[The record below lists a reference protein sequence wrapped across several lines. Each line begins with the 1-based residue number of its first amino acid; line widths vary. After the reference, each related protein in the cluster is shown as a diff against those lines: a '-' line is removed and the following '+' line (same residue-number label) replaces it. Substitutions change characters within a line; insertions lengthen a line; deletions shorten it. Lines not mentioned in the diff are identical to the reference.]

1 MKKSLLLCLLTIL
14 LNGCIF
20 LPEMP
25 QRKPGEEQRYLIE
38 GQKAFDDK
46 AYPEAIKLFQG
57 YLDKY
62 PESQESS
69 IVLQRLGESF
79 EGLLEMEYQRRIKNS
94 EPEPLV
100 RKQFLE
106 KYGSYNCW
114 ETTSSG
120 ITYNRSQYKML
131 LEKYP
136 DSPIADEAAYRMITW
151 EPKYHGRPE
160 GVLRELKQLQEI
172 FEKYPTTSFRPM
184 ILYQM
189 AHRCHTLYEIYSFS
203 PAAEVRNPQK
213 AQEYREK
220 ALFLYQ
226 LSLKSPEHTKYSD
239 KSWKEMEQLQKGER
253 IYSFD
258 K

>member
-1 MKKSLLLCLLTIL
+1 MKKSLLLCLLALL
-14 LNGCIF
+14 LNSCLF

-25 QRKPGEEQRYLIE
+25 ERKPGEEQRYLIE

-46 AYPEAIKLFQG
+46 AYPEAIKLFQT

-62 PESQESS
+62 PQAKDYT
-69 IVLQRLGESF
+69 IVLQRLGESY
-79 EGLLEMEYQRRIKNS
+79 EGLLEMEYQRRVRAG

-114 ETTSSG
+114 ETAASV
-120 ITYNRSQYKML
+120 ITYNRSAYIL
-131 LEKYP
+131 LLKKYP
-136 DSPIADEAAYRMITW
+136 DSPIADEAAYRMIKW
-151 EPKYHGRPE
+151 EPNYHGRPE

-172 FEKYPTTSFRPM
+172 FAKYPTTSFRPM

-189 AHRCHTLYEIYSFS
+189 AHRCSILYEIYSFS
-203 PAAEVRNPQK
+203 PAADVRNHQK

-220 ALFLYQ
+220 ALYLYQ
-226 LSLKSPEHTKYSD
+226 LSLKSPEHTKYAD
-239 KSWKEMEQLQKGER
+239 KSWKEMELLQKGER
-253 IYSFD
+253 IYRFD
-258 K
+258 N

>member
-1 MKKSLLLCLLTIL
+1 MKKNVLFSVLAVLLTS
-14 LNGCIF
+14 CIF
-20 LPEMP
+20 LPDMP

-46 AYPEAIKLFQG
+46 AYPEAIRLFQT

-62 PESQESS
+62 PQARDYS

-79 EGLLEMEYQRRIKNS
+79 EGLLEMEYQRRIKNGES
-94 EPEPLV
+94 ETLV

-106 KYGSYNCW
+106 KYGSYKCW
-114 ETTSSG
+114 DITPAG
-120 ITYNRSQYKML
+120 ITYNRMQYKIL
-131 LEKYP
+131 LKKYP

-151 EPKYHGRPE
+151 EPSYHGRPE
-160 GVLRELKQLQEI
+160 GVLRELKQLQGI

-189 AHRCHTLYEIYSFS
+189 AHRCSILYEMYSFS
-203 PAAEVRNPQK
+203 PSADVRNPQR

-220 ALFLYQ
+220 AIFLYQ

-239 KSWKEMEQLQKGER
+239 KSWKEMEELQKGER
-253 IYSFD
+253 IYHFD
-258 K
+258 